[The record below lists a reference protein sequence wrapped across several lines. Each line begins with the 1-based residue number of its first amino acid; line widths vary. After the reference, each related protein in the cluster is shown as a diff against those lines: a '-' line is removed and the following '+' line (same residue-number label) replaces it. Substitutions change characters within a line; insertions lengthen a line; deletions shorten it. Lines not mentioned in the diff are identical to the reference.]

1 MEMNIFE
8 PGPTELCLC
17 LVEMLTGWWK
27 VTDIEELRSV
37 EKACHSRGS
46 REKPLQKQL
55 QKHMGYI
62 WQVCSR
68 NRDVSVIDVSELEE
82 SQVSEDTVL
91 NWCVEEQAM
100 DMDIG
105 VLQQVEELEHK
116 VTSASLQVKVENLDF
131 N

>member
-1 MEMNIFE
+1 MVGARCVSDWNTS
-8 PGPTELCLC
+8 GAVLSACSLC
-17 LVEMLTGWWK
+17 
-27 VTDIEELRSV
+27 
-37 EKACHSRGS
+37 
-46 REKPLQKQL
+46 P
-55 QKHMGYI
+55 
-62 WQVCSR
+62 
-68 NRDVSVIDVSELEE
+68 VSVIDVSELEE